1 MVAFTRSD
9 NMDLVSLDSY
19 NIKDETSAPN
29 APDLEHFMMPVGYPI
44 GNRQIPLGELTT
56 MGTVLLR

>member
-1 MVAFTRSD
+1 ME
-9 NMDLVSLDSY
+9 LVSPDSY
-19 NIKDETSAPN
+19 TIKDETSAPN

-44 GNRQIPLGELTT
+44 ADRQIPLGELTT